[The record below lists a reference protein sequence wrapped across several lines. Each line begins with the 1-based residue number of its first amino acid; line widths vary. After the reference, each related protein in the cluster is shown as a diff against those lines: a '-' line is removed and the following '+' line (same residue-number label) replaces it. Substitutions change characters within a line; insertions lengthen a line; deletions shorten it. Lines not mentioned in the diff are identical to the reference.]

1 MHQFIHNIIIINLF
15 FLQLTLNITID
26 LSFVILDLNC
36 TEMKFDFKTPYFIW
50 KTLPVSL
57 SYFE

>member
-1 MHQFIHNIIIINLF
+1 MHQFIYNIIIINLF

-36 TEMKFDFKTPYFIW
+36 TEMKFDFRNSIFYMENITGFLII
-50 KTLPVSL
+50 
-57 SYFE
+57 F